1 MKVEILRSVM
11 ISGEPVKAGSLAEVT
26 AADASLLI
34 GMGKARPAV
43 EPEPA
48 PEAPKKGRKSTTPAP
63 IEEA

>member
-11 ISGEPVKAGSLAEVT
+11 ISGEPVKAGSLVEVT
-26 AADASLLI
+26 AADANLLI

-48 PEAPKKGRKSTTPAP
+48 LEVPKKGRKSTTSAP

>member
-11 ISGEPVKAGSLAEVT
+11 ISGESVKAGSLAEVS

-48 PEAPKKGRKSTTPAP
+48 PEAPKKGRKSTPAAP
-63 IEEA
+63 VEEA